1 MCNLSTKLCS
11 DLRGKHKHSKER
23 KDNQEKT
30 WIQEGRWKIYEM
42 KISLDHDLEQRLG
55 NIEDKI
61 NKVEDIVKRIIQ
73 NEAWLGKDAK
83 TNSLSELYQNIGL
96 CNVICIW
103 TSGKKEVRE
112 DNRKKISKWGNNDQK
127 MFNSNETKFNVSIN
141 SASLKKNIH
150 KDNYT
155 YYTVIKFL
163 KANDDE
169 ELYRTVREVLGS

>member
-1 MCNLSTKLCS
+1 
-11 DLRGKHKHSKER
+11 
-23 KDNQEKT
+23 
-30 WIQEGRWKIYEM
+30 
-42 KISLDHDLEQRLG
+42 
-55 NIEDKI
+55 
-61 NKVEDIVKRIIQ
+61 
-73 NEAWLGKDAK
+73 
-83 TNSLSELYQNIGL
+83 L